1 MKNANFCH
9 FWAIFCPFLP
19 IFAFFAIFSC
29 LNTVLHVFAKFYGL
43 LIIISQ
49 FLMGCAKMHTPPRNR
64 VISDAPRNRVN
75 IALKIIYQKCQR
87 KMFMLSII
95 FFVIK
100 IGQKSQ
106 KSDSNPYFQV
116 KNNNF
121 LLNCLHFCKL
131 IVYNLFKAFNS

>member
-64 VISDAPRNRVN
+64 VISDAPRNRVKDSQSKAILRGFN
-75 IALKIIYQKCQR
+75 IA
-87 KMFMLSII
+87 F
-95 FFVIK
+95 
-100 IGQKSQ
+100 
-106 KSDSNPYFQV
+106 
-116 KNNNF
+116 F
-121 LLNCLHFCKL
+121 LLLLYLGILWYGIGLHFSHYFSHDHFPTVFSHDSSHL
-131 IVYNLFKAFNS
+131 L